1 MNFTEFRL
9 KWRHFFRKNKRILII
24 ALLVWSAIFFIN
36 IILKNQPKD
45 FTPEVSFEKHT
56 SVINPTKDTP
66 KNLQKPIEELIN
78 EYVEYCNSGNFQK
91 AYDMLSEDCKKYA
104 FNNDIKEFM
113 QHVYTK
119 IPTPKVHAIQ
129 SYSSVKYGNRN
140 MYIYQIKYTEDLL
153 ATGLTDSDY
162 YYTQENM
169 VFYQNKDQ
177 LEMNVGNYLYHED
190 IKSISENEYL
200 KIDIIDRVVN
210 YSIETYEVKFTNRSN
225 YTIVVSD
232 GEETEEVLISLLHET
247 RGPSNPTDL
256 VLKPKETAIVKYTF
270 PKFVDDNDIT
280 QNLIFSS
287 IRVMENY
294 SGTEDVPKETIQS
307 EIDNAIAKFSME
319 INVAK

>member
-9 KWRHFFRKNKRILII
+9 KWRHFFRKNKKILIVG
-24 ALLVWSAIFFIN
+24 LLIWAMIFFIN
-36 IILKNQPKD
+36 IILRNQPKD

-56 SVINPTKDTP
+56 SVIDSTKDTP
-66 KNLQKPIEELIN
+66 KKLQKPIEELID
-78 EYVEYCNSGNFQK
+78 EYVGYCNEGSFQK
-91 AYDMLSEDCKKYA
+91 AFDMLAEDCKKYA
-104 FNNDIKEFM
+104 FNNDITEFM
-113 QHVYTK
+113 KHVYTK
-119 IPTPKVHAIQ
+119 MPTPKVHSIQ
-129 SYSSVKYGNRN
+129 SYSSVKYANRN

-153 ATGLTDSDY
+153 ATGITDSEY

-169 VFYQNKDQ
+169 VFYEGNDG

-200 KIDIIDRVVN
+200 KIDIIDKVVN
-210 YSIETYEVKFTNRSN
+210 YSIETYEIKFTNRSN

-232 GEETEEVLISLLHET
+232 GAETDEVLMSLVHET

-256 VLKPKETAIVKYTF
+256 VLKPEESVVVKYTF
-270 PKFVDDNDIT
+270 PKFVDDNDVS
-280 QNLIFSS
+280 QSLIFSS

-294 SGTEDVPKETIQS
+294 SGTENIPNETIQS

-319 INVAK
+319 IVVAE